1 MTPNEVVG
9 RVQRLLLS
17 PGTEW
22 DTIDN
27 EGADVAQIYQGYIL
41 PLVGIAAIAQFIG
54 LVIAGAG
61 LVLALEMAILYGAM
75 TAAMVYVVALIIN
88 ALAPQ
93 FGAKEEFGQAFKV
106 AAYSPTPIWVALF
119 LSILPLIG
127 GIAALIGLAY
137 SLYLLYLGLP
147 KLMKAAA
154 DKALIYTLAVIGCEL
169 VIGVVL
175 YAIIGSVLRV

>member
-54 LVIAGAG
+54 WMGELTMVNP
-61 LVLALEMAILYGAM
+61 LFNWRLY
-75 TAAMVYVVALIIN
+75 
-88 ALAPQ
+88 
-93 FGAKEEFGQAFKV
+93 
-106 AAYSPTPIWVALF
+106 
-119 LSILPLIG
+119 
-127 GIAALIGLAY
+127 
-137 SLYLLYLGLP
+137 
-147 KLMKAAA
+147 
-154 DKALIYTLAVIGCEL
+154 D
-169 VIGVVL
+169 
-175 YAIIGSVLRV
+175 SVPAS